1 MQRERTIYAH
11 STEAPNKCTNGSL
24 AARWLVGRS
33 VAAFENGILIVVVV
47 GFFCRLSSDTET
59 YFSRNVIWS
68 TFFPSFLALRLRL
81 MVLGNRHGQ
90 TVGRRSFG
98 RCWLLLSFGA
108 RQSACKWSKPHR
120 QRRPYRLLCTSRTLE
135 LVVAMLDG
143 WQDKCGVCRC
153 YA

>member
-1 MQRERTIYAH
+1 ME
-11 STEAPNKCTNGSL
+11 SS
-24 AARWLVGRS
+24 S
-33 VAAFENGILIVVVV
+33 SSSS
-47 GFFCRLSSDTET
+47 FFCRLSSDTET

-90 TVGRRSFG
+90 TDGRRSFG

-153 YA
+153 YAWTRLKRERCASRLKTNKKLNGQLKVVSTFGDC